1 MKILSYIFLFMFV
14 IALTLNAQD
23 DKTKKSCDHNKDVK
37 IEKQV
42 NTTTAGLKD
51 KTTKKVVKKEV
62 KKVVV
67 TDGKKKECS
76 TECEK
81 SCEDEE

>member
-1 MKILSYIFLFMFV
+1 MKVLSYIFLFMFA

-42 NTTTAGLKD
+42 NTTSAGLQE

-62 KKVVV
+62 KKVIMK
-67 TDGKKKECS
+67 DGEKKECS
-76 TECEK
+76 KECEK
-81 SCEDEE
+81 TCEDEK